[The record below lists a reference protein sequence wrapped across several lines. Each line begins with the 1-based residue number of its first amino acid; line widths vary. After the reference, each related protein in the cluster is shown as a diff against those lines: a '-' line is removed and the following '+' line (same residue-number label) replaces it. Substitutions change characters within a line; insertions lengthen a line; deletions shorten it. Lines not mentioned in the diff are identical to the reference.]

1 MVTREGPATYL
12 GIDVGKAQLDVAEEP
27 SGRCWRVPNTE
38 EGWQAL
44 VTDLAGAPAP
54 LIVLE
59 ASGGYEVGVVV
70 ALDAAGL
77 TPVVVNPVATRRF
90 AQSVGTRAKTDRID
104 AALLARYAARMCPTP
119 RPLPAETARTLQ
131 ALLTRRRQLTK
142 LLVAEQNHAKR
153 AVPLVRPQITA
164 LCALLTAQR
173 AEVDQLLASVVAGD
187 PDWQARVD
195 RLDTVPGI
203 GPVTATILAVG
214 LPELGRCTDK
224 QAAALLGIAPD
235 PRESGQFRG
244 QRHISAGRGTVRHA
258 LYEAV
263 TTTVRCEPTFRAH
276 YRQLRARGKAH
287 KQAMVACMR
296 RLIGILTAMLRDG
309 LTWQQTKVG
318 QGQFL
323 PPST

>member
-104 AALLARYAARMCPTP
+104 AALLARYAARCAPPRARSPP
-119 RPLPAETARTLQ
+119 RPPARC
-131 ALLTRRRQLTK
+131 RR
-142 LLVAEQNHAKR
+142 
-153 AVPLVRPQITA
+153 
-164 LCALLTAQR
+164 C
-173 AEVDQLLASVVAGD
+173 
-187 PDWQARVD
+187 
-195 RLDTVPGI
+195 
-203 GPVTATILAVG
+203 
-214 LPELGRCTDK
+214 
-224 QAAALLGIAPD
+224 
-235 PRESGQFRG
+235 
-244 QRHISAGRGTVRHA
+244 
-258 LYEAV
+258 
-263 TTTVRCEPTFRAH
+263 
-276 YRQLRARGKAH
+276 
-287 KQAMVACMR
+287 
-296 RLIGILTAMLRDG
+296 
-309 LTWQQTKVG
+309 
-318 QGQFL
+318 
-323 PPST
+323 